1 MKLKARF
8 FEKINKIDKPLA
20 RLIKKKRG
28 PKTIKSIMKKEKL
41 QPTPW
46 TYREALAITKNNYIS
61 IKWRA
66 EKK

>member
-1 MKLKARF
+1 
-8 FEKINKIDKPLA
+8 
-20 RLIKKKRG
+20 
-28 PKTIKSIMKKEKL
+28 MKKEKL